1 MTLLIGVTQ
10 RVEVVSSYN
19 ERRDCLD
26 QRWVN
31 LLEALGMYC
40 IPLANRT
47 NSVSDYLDALKP
59 SGLILSGGNNLGVLG
74 EVTGVA
80 DERDSFEHE
89 LLMWAEANKI
99 SVLGVCRGAQ
109 MINHFCGGSLVSVNG
124 HMSTNHALKQNPEHS
139 EWPILPKVNS
149 YHNYAIETDG
159 LAPGLIPL
167 AFSDDGTIE
176 AFRHKKLPWYG
187 IMWHPERERTF
198 HVDDLMYIKKVF
210 GK

>member
-1 MTLLIGVTQ
+1 
-10 RVEVVSSYN
+10 
-19 ERRDCLD
+19 
-26 QRWVN
+26 
-31 LLEALGMYC
+31 
-40 IPLANRT
+40 
-47 NSVSDYLDALKP
+47 
-59 SGLILSGGNNLGVLG
+59 
-74 EVTGVA
+74 
-80 DERDSFEHE
+80 
-89 LLMWAEANKI
+89 
-99 SVLGVCRGAQ
+99 

-124 HMSTNHALKQNPEHS
+124 HVSTNHALKQNPAHS
-139 EWPILPKVNS
+139 EWPTLQKVNS

-167 AFSDDGTIE
+167 AFSDDNTIE